1 MSRPDP
7 TPDRARDLFD
17 RASQRLDQGTAFRL
31 RRAREA
37 ALRPQTA
44 STGRRMWPAGAL
56 AAPVAGR
63 LSDRHGPERVTRLGA
78 GLVAL
83 AIFALLVNDRHA
95 AMRAAIVEC
104 ADHLILATHDDE
116 FRL

>member
-44 STGRRMWPAGAL
+44 STARRFWPAGAVAASVMTL
-56 AAPVAGR
+56 ALAWWIPSRIGPETPGAAPLASDEIESLVVAEDAELYAWLAEAPVASPGQPR
-63 LSDRHGPERVTRLGA
+63 
-78 GLVAL
+78 
-83 AIFALLVNDRHA
+83 
-95 AMRAAIVEC
+95 
-104 ADHLILATHDDE
+104 
-116 FRL
+116 

>member
-7 TPDRARDLFD
+7 TLDRARDLFD

-44 STGRRMWPAGAL
+44 STGRRGWPAGATPQ
-56 AAPVAGR
+56 AAAGT
-63 LSDRHGPERVTRLGA
+63 RVTAFAR
-78 GLVAL
+78 GL
-83 AIFALLVNDRHA
+83 
-95 AMRAAIVEC
+95 
-104 ADHLILATHDDE
+104 DHP
-116 FRL
+116 RWQM